1 MLRNR
6 KNERSTKEDM
16 LRALSTARKPNQ
28 RAGWIYGKTLHFLN
42 PPDRTARN
50 VKRGML
56 RAPSTARK
64 PNQRAGW
71 IYGKTLH
78 FLNPPDRTARNVKN
92 MRKTIAIFVIVTL
105 TCLLTWRFVQ
115 SDSHE
120 QPMEAMDES
129 EIILAEYKWNGEP
142 HQISLA
148 DLNAAIA
155 ELPVYRQQN
164 YETREDKAEYL
175 EELIDERLQILRA
188 ADDGFD
194 SLEEHVKKL
203 EDYTH
208 QLMVEKLTEA
218 EVDAKIVISDEDLMA
233 KYQANLSD
241 YIEEAKVRATCITID
256 DEDFGNETLDAIK
269 AGKDIIEMA
278 KELGEAGKLAN
289 GPGTNQDDPGNTYM
303 FTKSASPRWAEFIDA
318 VFEQEIGEMTDTL
331 FEVDV
336 NDETFYLIFRKEEH
350 HPDRQQEFDEVK
362 DDVRRT
368 VEREKK
374 RARINEWVSEI
385 TEKGK
390 LKTYPENIPEPPKP
404 EEAET
409 EESDQ

>member
-1 MLRNR
+1 M
-6 KNERSTKEDM
+6 K
-16 LRALSTARKPNQ
+16 
-28 RAGWIYGKTLHFLN
+28 
-42 PPDRTARN
+42 
-50 VKRGML
+50 
-56 RAPSTARK
+56 
-64 PNQRAGW
+64 
-71 IYGKTLH
+71 
-78 FLNPPDRTARNVKN
+78 
-92 MRKTIAIFVIVTL
+92 KTIAIFVIVTL

-115 SDSHE
+115 SDGHE
-120 QPMEAMDES
+120 QPMSALDES
-129 EIILAEYKWNGEP
+129 KVILVEYKWNGKP
-142 HQISLA
+142 YQISLA

-194 SLEEHVKKL
+194 SLAEHLKKL

-233 KYQANLSD
+233 QYQANLSD
-241 YIEEAKVRATCITID
+241 YIEEAKVRATCITVD
-256 DEDFGNETLDAIK
+256 DEDFGNETLDTIK
-269 AGKDIIEMA
+269 AGKDIAEMA
-278 KELGEAGKLAN
+278 KELAEVGKLAN

-318 VFEQEIGEMTDTL
+318 VFEQEVGEMTDTL

-336 NDETFYLIFRKEEH
+336 NEETFYLIFRKEEH

-374 RARINEWVSEI
+374 RARINEWVTEI
-385 TEKGK
+385 TEKGQ

>member
-1 MLRNR
+1 M
-6 KNERSTKEDM
+6 K
-16 LRALSTARKPNQ
+16 
-28 RAGWIYGKTLHFLN
+28 
-42 PPDRTARN
+42 
-50 VKRGML
+50 
-56 RAPSTARK
+56 
-64 PNQRAGW
+64 
-71 IYGKTLH
+71 
-78 FLNPPDRTARNVKN
+78 
-92 MRKTIAIFVIVTL
+92 KTIAIFVMVTV
-105 TCLLTWRFVQ
+105 TCLLTWKFVQ

-120 QPMEAMDES
+120 QSMSAMDES
-129 EIILAEYKWNGEP
+129 KIILAEYKWNGEP
-142 HQISLA
+142 YQISLA

-155 ELPVYRQQN
+155 ELPIYRQQN

-194 SLEEHVKKL
+194 SLAEHVKKL

-218 EVDAKIVISDEDLMA
+218 EVDAKIAITDEDLMSY
-233 KYQANLSD
+233 YQANLSE
-241 YIEEAKVRATCITID
+241 YIEEAKARATCITLD
-256 DEDFGNETLDAIK
+256 DEDFANETLDAIK
-269 AGKDIIEMA
+269 EGKDLVEMA

-289 GPGTNQDDPGNTYM
+289 GPGTNEDDPGNTYM
-303 FTKSASPRWAEFIDA
+303 FTKSASARWSEFTET
-318 VFEQEIGEMTDTL
+318 VFEQEIGEMTDAL
-331 FEVDV
+331 FEIDV

-362 DDVRRT
+362 SDVQRT

-374 RARINEWVSEI
+374 RARISEWVTEI

-390 LKTYPENIPEPPKP
+390 LKTYPENIPEPPKM

-409 EESDQ
+409 EESESDQ